1 MKIKKVDESVLVEG
15 HVVDSL
21 YTPSSVNAPSVDAVN
36 KGIQGKVRY
45 NNTLGTNTHIIFGSS
60 ISDGDI
66 LEVHWSSHTGDSHE
80 YMQVSRFHVK
90 FGEDGLFRTNLSQIR
105 IDTVTAHIDNI
116 MLSLNMSGIKI
127 EKARN
132 YNTSTGVVVDI
143 TDFKIYK
150 VIQH

>member
-1 MKIKKVDESVLVEG
+1 MKKYEVKFKDIFEKKYLVEAE
-15 HVVDSL
+15 SKF
-21 YTPSSVNAPSVDAVN
+21 DAVN

-45 NNTLGTNTHIIFGSS
+45 NNASGTNTHIIFGSS

-66 LEVHWSSHTGDSHE
+66 LEVHWSSHTGDSYE

-90 FGEDGLFRTNLSQIR
+90 FGEDGLFRTNLNQIR
-105 IDTVTAHIDNI
+105 IDTGTAHIDNI
-116 MLSLNMSGIKI
+116 LLSLNMSGIKI

-132 YNTSTGVVVDI
+132 YNTSTGAVVDI

>member
-45 NNTLGTNTHIIFGSS
+45 NNASGTNTHIIFGSS

-66 LEVHWSSHTGDSHE
+66 LEVHWSSHTGDSYD

-90 FGEDGLFRTNLSQIR
+90 FGDDGLFRTNLHQIR
-105 IDTVTAHIDNI
+105 IDANAVHIDHI
-116 MLSLNMSGIKI
+116 RVSLNMSGIKI
-127 EKARN
+127 ERARN
-132 YNTSTGVVVDI
+132 YNTLTGAVVEI

>member
-15 HVVDSL
+15 HVVNSL

-45 NNTLGTNTHIIFGSS
+45 NNASGTNGHIIFGSS
-60 ISDGDI
+60 ISDGEI
-66 LEVHWSSHTGDSHE
+66 LEVHWSSHTGDTHE

-90 FGEDGLFRTNLSQIR
+90 FGDDGLFRTSLNQIR
-105 IDTVTAHIDNI
+105 IATNAVHIDNI
-116 MLSLNMSGIKI
+116 ILSLNMSGIKI

-132 YNTSTGVVVDI
+132 YNTSTGAIADI